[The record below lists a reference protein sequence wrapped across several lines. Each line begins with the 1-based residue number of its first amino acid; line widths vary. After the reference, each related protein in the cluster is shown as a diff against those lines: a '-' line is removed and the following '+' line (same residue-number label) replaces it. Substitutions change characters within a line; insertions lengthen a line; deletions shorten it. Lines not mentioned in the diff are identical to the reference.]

1 MDPRLVLFF
10 LSTLAGFVMIAGG
23 MWLIYKEKI
32 YIDSESNKPIEVKIP
47 GGFSFS
53 SNYPALALFALG
65 FFPLVYPFHEL
76 PLLTK
81 YTLVRN
87 VKIKGAVQSDAYPV
101 IAYAAGTPY
110 PVETTEEGFNIA
122 VPVIKGDEEY
132 RVLLIVNEHVLASK
146 TVSATA
152 SDEIKV
158 EFKPLAIPTSQY
170 KGEIAAVPADF
181 K

>member
-1 MDPRLVLFF
+1 MDARMGLFF
-10 LSTLAGFVMIAGG
+10 MSTLAGFVMIAGG

-32 YIDSESNKPIEVKIP
+32 YIIEVKVP

-53 SNYPALALFALG
+53 SNYPALTLFVLG

-76 PLLTK
+76 PLLTQ
-81 YTLVRN
+81 YILVRN
-87 VKIKGAVQSDAYPV
+87 VKIKGAIQSDSYPV
-101 IAYAAGTPY
+101 IAYVAGTPY
-110 PVETTEEGFNIA
+110 PVVKTEEGFNLA

-132 RVLLIVNEHVLASK
+132 RVLLIVNDHVLAYK
-146 TVSATA
+146 TVSATK

-158 EFKPLAIPTSQY
+158 QFEPLSIPPSQY
-170 KGEIAAVPADF
+170 KGEIAPLPAGY

>member
-1 MDPRLVLFF
+1 MDARMVLFF
-10 LSTLAGFVMIAGG
+10 MSTLAGFVMIAGG
-23 MWLIYKEKI
+23 VWLIYKEKI
-32 YIDSESNKPIEVKIP
+32 YIDRESNKPVEVKLP

-81 YTLVRN
+81 YILVRN
-87 VKIKGAVQSDAYPV
+87 VKIKGLVQSDEYPALV
-101 IAYAAGTPY
+101 YAAGIPY
-110 PVETTEEGFNIA
+110 PVEKTEAGFNIA
-122 VPVIKGDEEY
+122 VPVTKADEEY
-132 RVLLIVNEHVLASK
+132 RVLLIVNDHVVGRQ

-152 SDEIKV
+152 SDEINV
-158 EFKPLAIPTSQY
+158 QFKPLIVNPPQY
-170 KGEIAAVPADF
+170 KGEIASVPADY

>member
-1 MDPRLVLFF
+1 
-10 LSTLAGFVMIAGG
+10 

-32 YIDSESNKPIEVKIP
+32 YIDRESNKPVEVKLP
-47 GGFSFS
+47 GGVSFS

-81 YTLVRN
+81 YILVRD
-87 VKIKGAVQSDAYPV
+87 VKIKGLVESDVYPALV
-101 IAYAAGTPY
+101 YAAGTPY
-110 PVETTEEGFNIA
+110 PVEQTAGGFNIA
-122 VPVIKGDEEY
+122 VPVTKENEEY
-132 RVLLIVNEHVLASK
+132 RVLLIVNDHVVGRQ

-152 SDEIKV
+152 SDEINV
-158 EFKPLAIPTSQY
+158 QFKPLIVTPPQY
-170 KGEIAAVPADF
+170 KAEIAPLPADY